1 MSVARVTEITASSH
15 KSFEDAV
22 RNGVKKA
29 NKTLDNITGAWVGD
43 MKVVVEDGEVTAYR
57 VNMKITFILKD

>member
-22 RNGVKKA
+22 RNGVERA
-29 NKTLDNITGAWVGD
+29 SKTLKNVSSAWVKDQDVGVTD
-43 MKVVVEDGEVTAYR
+43 GKVTSYR
-57 VNMKITFILKD
+57 VKLKITFVLEE